1 MKSRSRKLA
10 EHSINSALSAIEIY
24 NKPDFRDREQI
35 FCVLMTVAWEA
46 LLKARVVQQNS
57 NRLNSLY
64 IKDSKGHFKRNRNNL
79 PFTIDVYEA
88 LRRCAIDP
96 TAAANISHIVEI
108 RDVVV
113 HLTGESPTLPYLVF
127 TLGTASLRNYVKLL
141 NTWFGISL
149 SQYHFYILPLAF
161 ATPFKTLKMADFQ
174 HEPEEVRSVIQ
185 SVARDQ
191 AHLEESK
198 DFLFIC
204 EIETTL
210 VSAKKITQ
218 STDLVATLDSENPD
232 AIIVQ
237 RPVSSLDQYPLSA
250 GELVDAV
257 RLVASQATKNK
268 IWAAIKLLKMKDDA
282 RYSKYSYRTKKDIAL
297 GPKKASGSIYNQ
309 NAVELLVE
317 HFQMQQAAVA
327 AD

>member
-35 FCVLMTVAWEA
+35 FCVLMTVAWET

-57 NRLNSLY
+57 NRINSLY
-64 IKDSKGHFKRNRNNL
+64 TKDARGRFKKNRNNL
-79 PFTIDVYEA
+79 PLTIDVYEA

-96 TAAANISHIVEI
+96 TAAANISRIVEI

-113 HLTGESPTLPYLVF
+113 HLTADSPTLPYLVF
-127 TLGTASLRNYVKLL
+127 TLGTASLRNYVKLISS
-141 NTWFGISL
+141 WFGISL

-161 ATPFKTLKMADFQ
+161 ATPFKTLKMADLK
-174 HEPEEVRSVIQ
+174 HEPEEMRSVIK

-191 AHLEESK
+191 ANLAESK
-198 DFLFIC
+198 EFLFVC

-210 VSAKKITQ
+210 ISAKKITH
-218 STDLVATLDSENPD
+218 STDIVATIDANNPD
-232 AIIVQ
+232 AVVIQ

-250 GELVDAV
+250 GELANAV
-257 RLVASQATKNK
+257 RQACPDATQNK
-268 IWAAIKLLKMKDDA
+268 VWAAMKLLKMKDDT
-282 RYSKYSYRTKKDIAL
+282 RYSKYSYRTKKDVAA
-297 GPKKASGSIYNQ
+297 GPQKAYGSIYNQ
-309 NAVELLVE
+309 DAVEMLVE
-317 HFQMQQAAVA
+317 HFQMTRQRAA
-327 AD
+327 